1 MKKRT
6 RQVSNGKPVKLS
18 VVHSGDES
26 PETPDIDSAEGGPGP
41 GTPPDG
47 LEVEHL
53 AEALRTTADTS
64 FPEAAGPDLYL
75 RAEELSDLHSS
86 RDFIQ
91 LLRSRSVDVRKIQA
105 AVKYE
110 YELEALQIELVK
122 LQRWIQEKGRRL
134 AILFEGR
141 DAAGKGGTIRRFIE
155 HLNPRAM
162 RVVALPK
169 PTEEERGQ
177 WYFQRYMKQL
187 PNAGEIVFFD
197 RSWYNRA
204 VVEPVNDF
212 CTKDQYDRFMQQVP
226 EFEHMLFEDGV
237 ILVKFWF
244 SISQEVQSARF
255 QSRRTNPLKQW
266 KLSPLDGKAQELW
279 NAYTKYKEIMFSRTH
294 TSFSPWII
302 VKANNKRR
310 ARLDSIRYVL
320 SQIDYDGKE
329 DARVSL
335 FPDPNVVT
343 RFHRGAVKID

>member
-1 MKKRT
+1 MKKRLKE
-6 RQVSNGKPVKLS
+6 SAEKEPLKLS
-18 VVHSGDES
+18 VV
-26 PETPDIDSAEGGPGP
+26 PKDS
-41 GTPPDG
+41 
-47 LEVEHL
+47 L
-53 AEALRTTADTS
+53 AEAAPESEPEAIANHLREEAVAEALDS
-64 FPEAAGPDLYL
+64 APDFPESQGPDLYL

-91 LLRSRSVDVRKIQA
+91 LLRSKSVDVGKIQSA
-105 AVKYE
+105 IKYE

-122 LQRWIQEKGRRL
+122 LQRWIQESGRRI

-177 WYFQRYMKQL
+177 WYFQRYMRQL

-204 VVEPVNDF
+204 VVEPVNNF
-212 CTKDQYDRFMQQVP
+212 CTRDQYDRFMQQVP
-226 EFEHMLFEDGV
+226 EFEHMLFEDGI

-244 SISQEVQSARF
+244 SISREVQSTRF
-255 QSRRTNPLKQW
+255 ESRRTNPLKQW
-266 KLSPLDGKAQELW
+266 KLSPLDGKAQDLW
-279 NAYTKYKEIMFSRTH
+279 DAYTKYKEIMFSRTH
-294 TSFSPWII
+294 TSYSPWII

-310 ARLDSIRYVL
+310 ARLESIRYVL
-320 SQIDYDGKE
+320 SQIEYAGRDK
-329 DARVSL
+329 ASVSL
-335 FPDPNVVT
+335 FPDPNFIT
-343 RFHRGAVKID
+343 RFHRKAVKID